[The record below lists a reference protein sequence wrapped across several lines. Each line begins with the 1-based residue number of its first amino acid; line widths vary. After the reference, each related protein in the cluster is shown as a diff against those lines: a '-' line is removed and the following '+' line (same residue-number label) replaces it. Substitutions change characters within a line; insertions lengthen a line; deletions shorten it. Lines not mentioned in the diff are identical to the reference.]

1 MLAPSRL
8 KYRLARWLLSIGAVV
23 AGAAQLSV
31 ALAPLGEAREGRSTA
46 AHVEV
51 GGTATHYAHNDAT
64 CATCQ
69 ARSLQGMAAR
79 TPATLLDRAILAMAY
94 GVAPERFAAADLSSH
109 NGPRAP
115 PSRI

>member
-1 MLAPSRL
+1 M
-8 KYRLARWLLSIGAVV
+8 AV
-23 AGAAQLSV
+23 AAQLSI
-31 ALAPLGEAREGRSTA
+31 ALAPLAEAREGRSTA

-79 TPATLLDRAILAMAY
+79 PPAPLLIRVVLATAF
-94 GVAPERFAAADLSSH
+94 VAAPYRLAAADLLTH
-109 NGPRAP
+109 NSPRAP
-115 PSRI
+115 PSRT